1 MSFYDPNRPFGA
13 PVAPQEAPPTEAMTW
28 SDAVYYKR
36 INGDGFHP
44 PAHMRGMTLEQL
56 EAKAREETR
65 EQREAQEAKESA
77 ARIENAP
84 KAIARALLDGPSSK
98 QAKPQRGWRLRVR
111 FLNHFR
117 RCRTYREAAARIG
130 VDESTVRRWRK

>member
-13 PVAPQEAPPTEAMTW
+13 PVAVREAPPVEGMSW

-44 PAHMRGMTLEQL
+44 PPHMRGMSLEQL
-56 EAKAREETR
+56 QAKAREETR

-84 KAIARALLDGPSSK
+84 KAIERALLDGPSSK

-111 FLNHFR
+111 YINVLR
-117 RCRTYREAAARIG
+117 RCRTFREAAARIG
-130 VDESTVRRWRK
+130 VDEST